1 MALSQSHDKESVRRK
16 QSLQETQ
23 GRGKL
28 LRNPCVSLVIMPI
41 VTRHDATSSIGAIA
55 NRKKF
60 WKGLFLMEVYYQL
73 IRNSGHTVRYAS
85 TDKQVVLTHG
95 YPIYL
100 QIYGTN
106 RSIDYVLKDTFVFL
120 ATQYGNNIKLVN
132 VDELEK
138 K

>member
-1 MALSQSHDKESVRRK
+1 M
-16 QSLQETQ
+16 
-23 GRGKL
+23 

-55 NRKKF
+55 DREKF
-60 WKGLFLMEVYYQL
+60 WKGLFLME
-73 IRNSGHTVRYAS
+73 
-85 TDKQVVLTHG
+85 VVLTHG

-100 QIYGTN
+100 QIYGVN
-106 RSIDYVLKDTFVFL
+106 RSKDYILKDTFAFL
-120 ATQYGNNIKLVN
+120 ATQYGNNIQLVN

>member
-1 MALSQSHDKESVRRK
+1 
-16 QSLQETQ
+16 
-23 GRGKL
+23 
-28 LRNPCVSLVIMPI
+28 MPI
-41 VTRHDATSSIGAIA
+41 VNQLNWSDCQQE
-55 NRKKF
+55 KF

-73 IRNSGHTVRYAS
+73 IRNSGRTVRYAS

-100 QIYGTN
+100 QSYGTN
-106 RSIDYVLKDTFVFL
+106 RSIDYILKDTFVFL

>member
-1 MALSQSHDKESVRRK
+1 M
-16 QSLQETQ
+16 
-23 GRGKL
+23 

-41 VTRHDATSSIGAIA
+41 VTCHDATSSIGAIA

-100 QIYGTN
+100 QIYGAN
-106 RSIDYVLKDTFVFL
+106 RSTDYILKDTFAFL

>member
-1 MALSQSHDKESVRRK
+1 M
-16 QSLQETQ
+16 
-23 GRGKL
+23 
-28 LRNPCVSLVIMPI
+28 LRNPCVTLVIMPI

-55 NRKKF
+55 NRKMF

-73 IRNSGHTVRYAS
+73 IHNSGHTLRYAS

-100 QIYGTN
+100 QIYGVN
-106 RSIDYVLKDTFVFL
+106 RSTDYILKDTFAFL